1 MLWPHPFWILY
12 LSWFLYHAIPWNYF
26 FPFVSEKGIMRAVPW
41 LGTEG
46 GGWPQTV
53 TLSPFPQWIWNQ
65 IQPHIP
71 KMETLQKTNPSGLYL
86 ESVSSH
92 PHISVPAPCSI
103 SPTQAK
109 VAFAPTHPGFFRRLY
124 RTSNL
129 HVCHLARGTL
139 WREALPHYVLSVL
152 LPRDFTFTYFQFSKQ
167 SWPHWPLS
175 LHHFHPTNTQH
186 RNIPNHSC
194 DFWRLH
200 NLKLSVLPV
209 AYFLM
214 NWIT

>member
-1 MLWPHPFWILY
+1 MKLFLPFC
-12 LSWFLYHAIPWNYF
+12 
-26 FPFVSEKGIMRAVPW
+26 VRKGDYESSPMVRDW
-41 LGTEG
+41 GR
-46 GGWPQTV
+46 WV
-53 TLSPFPQWIWNQ
+53 TPNCNSFPQWIWNQ

-152 LPRDFTFTYFQFSKQ
+152 LPRDFTTYFQFSKQ
-167 SWPHWPLS
+167 SWPNWPLS

-194 DFWRLH
+194 DFWSLH